1 MLLEVNPTDLRN
13 LKMTVFEIRLS
24 HKTDEPKGSGLKVE
38 TWSAFH
44 HMPGDSARF
53 VSTVQLGGGKDG

>member
-38 TWSAFH
+38 T
-44 HMPGDSARF
+44 
-53 VSTVQLGGGKDG
+53 